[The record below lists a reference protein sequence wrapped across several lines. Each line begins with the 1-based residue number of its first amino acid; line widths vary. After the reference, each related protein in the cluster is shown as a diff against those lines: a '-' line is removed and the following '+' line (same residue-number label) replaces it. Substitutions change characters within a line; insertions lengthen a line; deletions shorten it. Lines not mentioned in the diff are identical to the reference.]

1 MLGRCGLPALG
12 AAPYAPRMRR
22 RLPILLIPLLAGCLL
37 APDAEGPGGPP
48 SGMAARVGAIVDSLA
63 AIHSRFMHND
73 EGCSYALD
81 WMAARLAAQGTPA
94 RRDSFRFFRTR
105 WIDTANLE
113 VVFPGRSRPGSEV
126 VVGAHWDAVAYPES
140 FYDSTAR
147 APGADDNASGV
158 AALIELA
165 RLLKDR
171 PTEHTV
177 RVVLL
182 AAEEIGHQGAYHL
195 RDRFIESPGADS
207 LVCFVCVDM
216 LGYEA
221 DAVRD
226 AGIVC
231 NAMSRDMAE
240 SALPAIREALTP
252 AVPLPGGP
260 PPAPVLAVDTH
271 LRDITNSPNSDHL
284 MFWYSDLPAVE
295 LQEGPD
301 DTCPAA
307 NTAADTT
314 GNVDPEFLADG
325 TRALLALVLHL
336 AVPAGNPWD

>member
-1 MLGRCGLPALG
+1 
-12 AAPYAPRMRR
+12 MRR
-22 RLPILLIPLLAGCLL
+22 RLSILLLPLLAGCLL
-37 APDAEGPGGPP
+37 APDAEGPGGP
-48 SGMAARVGAIVDSLA
+48 SSRMAARLGGIVDSLA
-63 AIHSRFMHND
+63 AIPTRFMHD
-73 EGCSYALD
+73 DAGRSAAVD
-81 WMAARLAAQGTPA
+81 WIAACLAAQGTPA
-94 RRDSFRFFRTR
+94 QRDSFRFFRTR

-113 VVFPGRSRPGSEV
+113 VRFPGRGRPGSEV
-126 VVGAHWDAVAYPES
+126 IVGAHWDAVAYPES
-140 FYDSTAR
+140 FYDSTSR

-165 RLLKDR
+165 RLLKHR

-177 RVVLL
+177 RVVFL

-195 RDRFIESPGADS
+195 RDRVLEAPGADS

-240 SALPAIREALTP
+240 SALPSIREALTP
-252 AVPLPGGP
+252 PDPIPGGP
-260 PPAPVLAVDTH
+260 SPEPVLAVDTH
-271 LRDITNSPNSDHL
+271 MRDITNSPNSDHL
-284 MFWYSDLPAVE
+284 MFWYSDLPALE

-307 NTAADTT
+307 NSAADTT
-314 GNVDPEFLADG
+314 GNVDPQFLADG

-336 AVPAGNPWD
+336 AVPAGNPED